1 MRWFLLDRLTEV
13 IPGKKAVG
21 IKCFTRSE
29 HFFTDHFHGFPIVPA
44 VLQTEMM
51 ATTAGK
57 AIKIFDDTLLPVVG
71 SIQKAK
77 FYEHVR
83 PGDQCIVTAE
93 IEKLGKS
100 YATANCEVRVD
111 GKRVSIATIMF
122 AILPATKLD
131 PNWRD
136 PVVAEWYAANGI
148 ADPRTVKTEG
158 EKA

>member
-1 MRWFLLDRLTEV
+1 MRWFLLDRLIEV
-13 IPGKKAVG
+13 LPGKKAVG

-44 VLQTEMM
+44 VLQVEMM

-57 AIKIFDDTLLPVVG
+57 AIKIHDDSLLPVVG

-83 PGDQCIVTAE
+83 PGDQCLITCE
-93 IEKLGKS
+93 IEKLGKT
-100 YATANCEVRVD
+100 YATANCQVSVN
-111 GKRVSIATIMF
+111 GKKVSIATIMF

-148 ADPRTVKTEG
+148 TDPRDLKKAG